1 MKTTKKTPAA
11 KSATPQRTAIRRAPQ
26 QARGHQTIEAIL
38 EATEQ
43 EIERTGLDHLTTKRI
58 AEAANLSIGGLY
70 EYFPNKEAIVSA
82 MVVRW
87 MNRVMEAVEILH
99 PEHSGQT
106 DLFRYMDD
114 SIEAVRKIYIE
125 QPGIGALI
133 GIINSM
139 ASLQPIV
146 LAHDVKI
153 ANNMASAFCA
163 LLPNLNKDRAIVT
176 ARTLAI
182 VGHELLC
189 QAVIRN
195 PANATQINFH
205 LRTILYAV
213 LTQLTLENATTGK

>member
-1 MKTTKKTPAA
+1 MAKKTPDA
-11 KSATPQRTAIRRAPQ
+11 KSDVPQRTTIRRAPQ

-58 AEAANLSIGGLY
+58 AEAANLSVGGLY
-70 EYFPNKEAIVSA
+70 EYFPNKEAIVCA

-87 MNRVMEAVEILH
+87 MNRVMEAVERLH
-99 PEHSGQT
+99 PEQSGKT

-114 SIEAVRKIYIE
+114 SIEAVRKIYVD

-133 GIINSM
+133 GMLNSM
-139 ASLQPIV
+139 TSLQPIV
-146 LAHDVKI
+146 LEHDVKI
-153 ANNMASAFCA
+153 AKNMASAFCY
-163 LLPNLNKDRAIVT
+163 LLPNLNMDRAIVT

-182 VGHELLC
+182 VAHEILC
-189 QAVIRN
+189 LAVIRN
-195 PANATQINFH
+195 PENANQVNFH

-213 LTQLTLENATTGK
+213 LTQLVLENSTSAD